1 MHSFERDGGLS
12 QLSRNSK
19 RVSAIAVFAA
29 LIISLQLSRFYI
41 AAQMDPLL
49 CPWDPPRHA
58 QAKQDHTHA
67 HPGDASLAIPVGQDG
82 GYTLEHCKDTFYG
95 VYLAPA
101 QTLDL
106 PVATA
111 IYALTT
117 HWADSVPV
125 VLSMTEGARPKP
137 FQPPRITS

>member
-1 MHSFERDGGLS
+1 MHRFERDGGFAP
-12 QLSRNSK
+12 LSRNSK
-19 RVSAIAVFAA
+19 SVRAIAVIAA

-58 QAKQDHTHA
+58 QANRDHTPPH
-67 HPGDASLAIPVGQDG
+67 HGDASLAIPAGHDG

-95 VYLAPA
+95 VYLSPP
-101 QTLDL
+101 QTLGV

-111 IYALTT
+111 MFALTT
-117 HWADSVPV
+117 HRAASAPV
-125 VLSMTEGARPKP
+125 VLSMTEGFLPAP
-137 FQPPRITS
+137 FQPPRVAS